1 MIINVPCREREG
13 VISSV
18 LVRLSE
24 GEGLLLV
31 DADESPLAISPRK
44 GGTFS
49 LFPSPSKPVSDTL
62 GRFGLGVWSGVGGSQ
77 VVLDAGD
84 DVSV

>member
-24 GEGLLLV
+24 GLPLV

-77 VVLDAGD
+77 AVLDAGD